1 MILSSDVINREV
13 SVTGRELL
21 HSLGHGFIGSGMIC
35 EVFQA
40 ELTVMYIEV
49 LKDVDQLTH

>member
-40 ELTVMYIEV
+40 ELNV
-49 LKDVDQLTH
+49 H